1 MAEQARFCDECGARL
16 ERSTSKFCTSCG
28 AKIPSSSGQQRTE
41 ETNADVLQEMGTQE
55 TRRQEEVSEP
65 STRLGNIGALLKGGL
80 GCLGGLILLWIL
92 LGVCNATVNT

>member
-28 AKIPSSSGQQRTE
+28 AEIPSSSGQQRTE

-55 TRRQEEVSEP
+55 TRRQEEVLEP
-65 STRLGNIGALLKGGL
+65 STRFGNIGALLKGGL
-80 GCLGGLILLWIL
+80 GCLGVLILLWIL

>member
-28 AKIPSSSGQQRTE
+28 AEIPSSSGQQRTE

-55 TRRQEEVSEP
+55 TRRQEEVLIAG
-65 STRLGNIGALLKGGL
+65 TRFGNIGALLKGCL
-80 GCLGGLILLWIL
+80 GCLGVFILLSIL
-92 LGVCNATVNT
+92 FSVCNAAVR